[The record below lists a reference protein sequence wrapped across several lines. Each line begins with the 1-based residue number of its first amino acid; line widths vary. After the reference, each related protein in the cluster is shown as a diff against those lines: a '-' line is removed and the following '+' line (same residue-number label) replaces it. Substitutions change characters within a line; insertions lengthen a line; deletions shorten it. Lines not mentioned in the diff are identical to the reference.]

1 MKGENVYM
9 DLKDM
14 LLELDSTS
22 IQIQGA
28 LDIMD
33 DYFEQIALNQFD
45 KERERLNHYLLL
57 EFADYFDGEEGRIK
71 LASKKDRDILKA
83 LELFHDPVVYEKIF
97 LPQ

>member
-1 MKGENVYM
+1 
-9 DLKDM
+9 M

-45 KERERLNHYLLL
+45 KEREVEVTICSLNSLIILM
-57 EFADYFDGEEGRIK
+57 GRREE
-71 LASKKDRDILKA
+71 
-83 LELFHDPVVYEKIF
+83 
-97 LPQ
+97 